1 MNPIGANTWIWV
13 SPLTD
18 ERLARIA
25 PRVRGFGFDVIEL
38 PIENIGDWD
47 AARASELLD
56 ELGLTATT
64 AAVMTPDRD
73 LVNGDRGVI
82 ESTQSYVRP
91 ATDTAPPA
99 ASRTLARPIYSP

>member
-25 PRVRGFGFDVIEL
+25 PRVRDFGFDVIEL

-47 AARASELLD
+47 AARAGEVLD
-56 ELGLTATT
+56 ELGLKATT
-64 AAVMTPDRD
+64 APVMTPDPD
-73 LVNGDRGVI
+73 PVSNDRGGI
-82 ESTQSYVRP
+82 EATRDDVRA
-91 ATDTAPPA
+91 ATAMA
-99 ASRTLARPIYSP
+99 ARPGTRTRAGRLAA